1 MNSSA
6 EVAAKGAAPGRS
18 SIQPSWPREC
28 SITFT
33 DMQQVHATSA
43 TSKNENHNHGHGRR
57 LYTTTDDCHSHG
69 HVTANP
75 PLQQQRQQQHQHQHQ
90 HQQKRKLQDCILS
103 VPETFQALVS
113 PIGFA
118 SPRLHPPKP
127 SLASLQDPIQLDRY
141 DSLWVMS
148 IQPTPQAPHRQWS
161 LTLLPLRHEQKVCTC
176 SHPTLT
182 FDSRSQGAQLKQ
194 FRSSW
199 IQGFV
204 ASKQER
210 LRVVG
215 CAYEAKAPNQTPHSY
230 KARGQSHTM
239 LAVGVYM

>member
-1 MNSSA
+1 
-6 EVAAKGAAPGRS
+6 
-18 SIQPSWPREC
+18 
-28 SITFT
+28 
-33 DMQQVHATSA
+33 MQQVHATSA

-182 FDSRSQGAQLKQ
+182 FDSCSGAHG
-194 FRSSW
+194 FRGSLRQSKNGLELSAALTRPKLQTKPHTA
-199 IQGFV
+199 IKRGVNLTRCLLSEFTCKATRLC
-204 ASKQER
+204 ASMRCSKI
-210 LRVVG
+210 LRI
-215 CAYEAKAPNQTPHSY
+215 
-230 KARGQSHTM
+230 RM
-239 LAVGVYM
+239 AVDS